1 MSKSVYI
8 FTILVIFV
16 AIAVWFV
23 VQKTREVNEVT
34 ETPMP
39 TAVATL
45 SPDSTSS
52 PQATPEDSAGKP
64 IKYDNGLVV
73 QDVVV
78 GSGKTAESGD
88 TLNAHYIGAL
98 ENGTVFDNSYD
109 RGQPLQFVLGSGQL
123 IQGWELGL
131 IGMKEGGKRKLLIP
145 PELGYGSRG
154 AGKAIPPNAT
164 LLFEIELI
172 GVIKK

>member
-8 FTILVIFV
+8 FTILLIFV
-16 AIAVWFV
+16 SIAVWFV
-23 VQKTREVNEVT
+23 VQKTKEVNEVT
-34 ETPMP
+34 ETPTP
-39 TAVATL
+39 TAVPTL
-45 SPDSTSS
+45 SP
-52 PQATPEDSAGKP
+52 TPEDSASKP
-64 IKYDNGLVV
+64 IKYSNGLVV
-73 QDVVV
+73 QDVVI

-88 TLNAHYIGAL
+88 TLNAHYVGAL

-131 IGMKEGGKRKLLIP
+131 VGMKEGGKRRLIIP
-145 PELGYGSRG
+145 PELGYGARG

-164 LLFEIELI
+164 LLFEIEL
-172 GVIKK
+172 VSVQKK